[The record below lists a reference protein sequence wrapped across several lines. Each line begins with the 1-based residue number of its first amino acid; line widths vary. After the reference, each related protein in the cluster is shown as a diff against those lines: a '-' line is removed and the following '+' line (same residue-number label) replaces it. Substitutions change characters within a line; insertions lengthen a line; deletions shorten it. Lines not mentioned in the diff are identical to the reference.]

1 MGLAGCWGD
10 KSLASSR
17 LTVRPYLKKALED
30 EFPPRMAQ
38 ILKVKLLIYRKEP
51 EGVYQHVIPSGY
63 VKIAMEA
70 MAHRNRWFT
79 ELNSMANFYVKL
91 PEGKLNE

>member
-17 LTVRPYLKKALED
+17 LKVRPYLKKALED

-38 ILKVKLLIYRKEP
+38 ILKVILLNYRKEP

-63 VKIAMEA
+63 VKIAMKPWPIEIDGLPNLIA
-70 MAHRNRWFT
+70 WRFSM
-79 ELNSMANFYVKL
+79 LNYQRVN
-91 PEGKLNE
+91 